1 MDVLLTC
8 SVVFG
13 GWFLGGIIGGATGIG
28 AIMIAMPILT
38 TVLSPG
44 DAVLVSCL
52 TGLGGCVHLSWAY
65 RRDCAWKDIRN
76 LTIGVIPGCLIGGV
90 VLNIASVVTLELMI
104 SAMLALFVLLQLF
117 RKTAEYHISESVPL
131 GIAAGIVC
139 GIVSTSVAMV
149 GAPLGVYALL
159 RHWDP
164 NRARGNMSVMY
175 AITSLGAVFIQASSG
190 LYNLDLFWISLIG
203 MTACSLGQV
212 VGVRLGRHIGRELFT
227 RILLVFLSLAASILF
242 ARAIWG

>member
-76 LTIGVIPGCLIGGV
+76 LTVGVIPGCLIGGV

-159 RHWDP
+159 RHWEP

-175 AITSLGAVFIQASSG
+175 AITGLGAVFIQASSG
-190 LYNLDLFWISLIG
+190 LYNLDLFWI
-203 MTACSLGQV
+203 
-212 VGVRLGRHIGRELFT
+212 RL
-227 RILLVFLSLAASILF
+227 
-242 ARAIWG
+242 